1 MYRNGTNI
9 MPRTVRSLSL
19 QVVSFSMM
27 FLHATIAA
35 AASASI
41 GFSGRVAEFSANSP
55 ASYPKVVTS
64 FSDEAALPLD
74 EQLLSAARSGTL
86 FGEAIDGTAGEFQVE
101 MIFVQKADG
110 AVRAAVVVP
119 LVDLSQQRFMLCDR
133 SNGWCLTY
141 RVLRI
146 G

>member
-1 MYRNGTNI
+1 MLTSIRA
-9 MPRTVRSLSL
+9 LSL
-19 QVVSFSMM
+19 QVVSFSVI

-35 AASASI
+35 AASTSI

-86 FGEAIDGTAGEFQVE
+86 FGEAVDGVAGELQVE
-101 MIFVQKADG
+101 MIFFQKPDG
-110 AVRAAVVVP
+110 AVQAAVVVP

-133 SNGWCLTY
+133 SSGWCLTY

-146 G
+146 